1 MPRHVPYEDFRKDL
15 AKYWKDAARR
25 PVRLSKPGEGA
36 RVLISE
42 DEYESLKETSHLL
55 RSPTNVA
62 RLRSAIAQAEAGKLK
77 EYELDE

>member
-1 MPRHVPYEDFRKDL
+1 MTRPVPYEAFRKDL
-15 AKYWKDAARR
+15 AKYWNDAARK
-25 PVRLSKPGEGA
+25 PVRIKRPEGS

-42 DEYESLKETSHLL
+42 EEYESLKETSHLL
-55 RSPTNVA
+55 RSPTNVS